1 MAKRQT
7 MRPGD
12 WESVFARIQELVM
25 ANSGE
30 DSFEE
35 IFKLLVAK
43 LYWEIRKPDA
53 TPFACATTPSE
64 TADRINRLLALASQQ
79 WRGILDGPPK
89 TNLLDEHLVVCV
101 HAIQDLW
108 LSDTALE
115 VMDAAFEYLISSNAK
130 GAKGQYFTPR
140 HVIDCCVRIMNPSS
154 KDTVIDPACGSG
166 GFLIHTLNHVRS
178 RQPDLDAARYCQEKL
193 WGCDFDRRAV
203 QVAKAL
209 MLVAGDGQSNIFR
222 LNSLLTPEANSL
234 LIGQETADEL
244 PRLTIEDVLRAR
256 SKQFKGFDVV
266 LTNPPFAGEI
276 REPQILE
283 NYQLSRK
290 GRRVERDV
298 LFLERCVSLLR
309 PGGRLAIVLPHNK
322 LGGVS
327 WEYLRQWLLRNVR
340 VVAVL
345 GLGRNTFLPHT
356 HQKTSVVLCVKR
368 EKPVRSAG
376 AERILFLISEKDGK
390 DSRGQIIPRLGTT
403 EEDPAWVRAD
413 HDLEELS
420 ARFHE
425 FVKESGVEWS

>member
-1 MAKRQT
+1 MAKRHT

-30 DSFEE
+30 DPFEE
-35 IFKLLVAK
+35 ILKLLVAK
-43 LYWEIRKPDA
+43 LYSEIRKPDA
-53 TPFACATTPSE
+53 TLFAATTPSE
-64 TADRINRLLALASQQ
+64 TADRINRLLAQACQQ
-79 WRGILDGPPK
+79 WRGILDGPPR

-101 HAIQDLW
+101 RAIQDLR

-115 VMDAAFEYLISSNAK
+115 VMDGAFEYLISANAK

-140 HVIDCCVRIMNPSS
+140 HVIDCCVRIANPSS
-154 KDTVIDPACGSG
+154 NDAVIDPACGSG

-178 RQPDLDAARYCQEKL
+178 REPGLDVTRYCQEKL

-203 QVAKAL
+203 QVAKAM
-209 MLVAGDGQSNIFR
+209 MLITGDGQSNIFR

-234 LIGQETADEL
+234 LLGEETTDEW

-256 SKQFKGFDVV
+256 SRQFKGFDVV

-298 LFLERCVSLLR
+298 LFLERCVRLLR
-309 PGGRLAIVLPHNK
+309 PGGRLGIVLPHNK
-322 LGGVS
+322 LGAAS
-327 WEYLRQWLLRNVR
+327 WDYLRQWLLKNVR

-345 GLGRNTFLPHT
+345 GLGRSTFLPHT
-356 HQKTSVVLCVKR
+356 HQKTSVVFGVKR
-368 EKPVRSAG
+368 EKPVRSAD

-390 DSRGQIIPRLGTT
+390 DSRGQIIPRPGTT
-403 EEDPAWVRAD
+403 EEDPAWMRAD
-413 HDLEELS
+413 HDLDELA